1 MSRIE
6 MSGYDF
12 GRIMKACAKA
22 CSGRDIRESLR
33 YIEMR
38 ANGTECVATSLDG
51 FIMQQ
56 IKVKCAGEGVI
67 LIPGTIKPP
76 KCETVIIEDQS
87 NIRITYL
94 DGGGN
99 LIYAYE
105 LPKFE
110 GPYFDWGT
118 IIDDREEDVI
128 HCNAH
133 NLRNALAAT
142 VYADDGIISIS
153 IPKDRIKPIRIAAND
168 VQAIVLP
175 VRMCDESHY
184 RRFGN
189 WYKLLENKGG
199 TGK

>member
-12 GRIMKACAKA
+12 GCIMRACAKGVDRSA
-22 CSGRDIRESLR
+22 IRQALR
-33 YIEMR
+33 HIELR
-38 ANGTECVATSLDG
+38 AYGTECVATSLDG

-56 IKVKCAGEGVI
+56 IKVHCAGEGVI

-76 KCETVIIEDQS
+76 KCDAVIIEDHT

-110 GPYFDWGT
+110 GAYVDWGK
-118 IIDDREEDVI
+118 IVNARVEDVI
-128 HCNAH
+128 HLEAKR
-133 NLRNALAAT
+133 LRNALAAT
-142 VYADDGIISIS
+142 ACADDGIISIS
-153 IPKDRIKPIRIAAND
+153 VPKDRAKPVHIAAHD
-168 VQAIVLP
+168 VQALVLP
-175 VRMCDESHY
+175 VRITDETY
-184 RRFGN
+184 FRKFKN
-189 WYKLLENKGG
+189 WYKPVGGNENG
-199 TGK
+199 